1 MIVNQ
6 ISSSIRKPDE
16 VPAADTE
23 SPTLQPEEE
32 EPEDEVPTQLYN
44 AFEFVGA
51 RIHRPNRYYE
61 IVNDTRV
68 GVDDDDYV
76 DMEHIQISEPVLPR
90 TPSLDDIQEEV
101 RRSKTCPLLNH
112 FIFGVG
118 RS

>member
-16 VPAADTE
+16 IPAADIE

-44 AFEFVGA
+44 TFEFVGA
-51 RIHRPNRYYE
+51 QAGRPNRYYE
-61 IVNDTRV
+61 IVTDTRV
-68 GVDDDDYV
+68 ALDYV
-76 DMEHIQISEPVLPR
+76 EMEHIQILEPVLPR

-101 RRSKTCPLLNH
+101 RRPKTCPLLNH
-112 FIFGVG
+112 FVFRVG